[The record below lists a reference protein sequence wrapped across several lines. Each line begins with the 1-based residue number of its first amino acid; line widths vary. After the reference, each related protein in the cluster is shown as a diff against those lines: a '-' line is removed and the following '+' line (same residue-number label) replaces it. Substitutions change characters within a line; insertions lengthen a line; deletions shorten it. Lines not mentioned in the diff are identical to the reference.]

1 LEKACESSFSARQ
14 QVANNR
20 TNGKSVKLEEREWGE
35 RGKALTALSS
45 SSCFLGF
52 SLRLSAVFVIYT
64 KQNGKGKQYTIDLNI
79 RMFVCTWVYIFGLLQ
94 KRATMTSMR
103 CNNNKHE
110 KGQQLESTQTKN
122 YVPTDGIEHYLSL
135 FLSLFLRL
143 LLIDTK
149 FPTRVYL

>member
-1 LEKACESSFSARQ
+1 LYLFPELENQELERCDCTNRSKTKSNRRWKKLAKALFQPGNKLRITGLTKECEIGRKR
-14 QVANNR
+14 V
-20 TNGKSVKLEEREWGE
+20 GGE

-110 KGQQLESTQTKN
+110 KRPAAGKYTNKKLCAN
-122 YVPTDGIEHYLSL
+122 
-135 FLSLFLRL
+135 
-143 LLIDTK
+143 
-149 FPTRVYL
+149 